1 MHFYIYVLTV
11 PPPAIL
17 KKIFSSF
24 QNIFNIN
31 ISEII
36 IILQIY
42 KTSMNWT
49 VILHFQEY
57 GVSTLDK

>member
-1 MHFYIYVLTV
+1 MYLLFVTNCPSPCYI
-11 PPPAIL
+11 